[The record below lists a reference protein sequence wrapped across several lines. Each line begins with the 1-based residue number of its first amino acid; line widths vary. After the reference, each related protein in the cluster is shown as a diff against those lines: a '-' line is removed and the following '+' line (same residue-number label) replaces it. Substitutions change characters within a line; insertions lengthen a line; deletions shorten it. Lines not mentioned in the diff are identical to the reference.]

1 MSSRRVTIATTQ
13 YEVGFDREANLLA
26 ILQRIDE
33 AADHG
38 ADLVLFPEFTNH
50 ATWYRDQDHC
60 WEVAVDEDGPWVGA
74 IRERAKA
81 RRIWVAFNA
90 ATRGPRPTVYDQ
102 NYLINRQGELVGT
115 VRKKVLIGSENDFM
129 TKDDVEPEVFDTE
142 LGRIGFTTCMDGV
155 LPETART
162 VAVKGAQIILDSL
175 NSHARDEGALHV
187 PVRAAEN
194 GVFLVSSCKSGPLI
208 PWEAAGELIAR
219 RGIKPHLINT
229 PGESQ
234 IVSPRGEVIA
244 KGGFLTDEIVYAT
257 IDPSEADEKRLPGL
271 GDLLADRRPEVYGLL
286 AVPNDHLPLV
296 TRPSSVEVAPF
307 LAAALQ
313 TVCDPANV
321 EMTVLRG
328 LDLIEEAADRGA
340 KLIVLPELFP
350 FADGAVPANPT
361 GAARRSRE
369 VEEAIGEIAAER
381 NVFVVASLV
390 EEAAGRFFHTT
401 TLWSPEGAMARYRQ
415 MHLREPDRRWATAG
429 EGPVAVDTALGRIGL
444 LAGYDGIFPEA
455 ARLLALLGADLIA
468 YSTCWRVAWEP
479 KLGIRERAA
488 ENHLS
493 IVAASRAD
501 APVARGSVIVTAPR
515 FPTPWRGRLNPVD
528 VAEASPE
535 LETFVLQTVDP
546 TASRNKVMLPQTDAI
561 FNRRAELHGPLVDPA
576 RAARSAP
583 VLESP

>member
-1 MSSRRVTIATTQ
+1 MRRPITIATTQ
-13 YEVGFDREANLLA
+13 YTVGIDREANLLA

-60 WEVAVDEDGPWVGA
+60 WEVAVDEDGRWVGA

-208 PWEAAGELIAR
+208 PLELFTGFRNRVPMAE
-219 RGIKPHLINT
+219 HLIHA

-234 IVSPRGEVIA
+234 IVDPRGRVRA
-244 KGGFLTDEIVYAT
+244 KGGWRTDEIVYAT

-286 AVPNDHLPLV
+286 ALPNEQLPLV
-296 TRPSSVEVAPF
+296 VNPSTREVDPF
-307 LAAALQ
+307 IAAAIQ
-313 TVCDPANV
+313 TETDPTV
-321 EMTVLRG
+321 EYAVLRG
-328 LDLIEEAADRGA
+328 LDVVEEAADRGA
-340 KLIVLPELFP
+340 KLIVLPELYP
-350 FADGAVPANPT
+350 FEEGAVASDPA
-361 GAARRSRE
+361 AAAAVSRDVARRI
-369 VEEAIGEIAAER
+369 AALAAER
-381 NVFVVASLV
+381 DLHVVASLV
-390 EEAAGRFFHTT
+390 EEADGRFHHTT
-401 TLWSPEGAMARYRQ
+401 FLWSPAGEIGRYRQ
-415 MHLREPDRRWATAG
+415 VHIRETDRSWATPG
-429 EGPVAVDTALGRIGL
+429 DRFVTFDTALGRIGL
-444 LAGYDGIFPEA
+444 MSGYDGLFVES
-455 ARLLALLGADLIA
+455 ARILASMGADLIA
-468 YSTCWRVAWEP
+468 YSTCWRVEWEP
-479 KLGIRERAA
+479 RLAVRERAA
-488 ENHLS
+488 ENHVT
-493 IVAASRAD
+493 IVAANRAD
-501 APVARGSVIVTAPR
+501 SPIGRGAIIATVPR
-515 FPTPWRGRLNPVD
+515 FPVPWRGRLNPAD
-528 VAEASPE
+528 LTESSPGI
-535 LETFVLQTVDP
+535 ETFVRQTVDP
-546 TASRNKVMLPQTDAI
+546 VASRNKLMVPQTDAI
-561 FNRRAELHGPLVDPA
+561 FNRRAELHGPLVA
-576 RAARSAP
+576 RR
-583 VLESP
+583 